1 MKVLLKILT
10 AFVFIAV
17 LASCNTSHNDVNSQV
32 NKIGASSDLVQSAS
46 DSKDNV
52 SSEYENYF
60 SQEHPYEDLSLVS
73 EESKQNAVIIE
84 DNGDL
89 AVVPFDDFKNKNFD
103 NKSVLFD
110 KEAVINYDVVNDK
123 IFFVTASNVIY
134 ETDFRGENT
143 DKIFEFESK
152 DNPNVKNF
160 FANDSLIWFSLE
172 HTVYRLYVPDKKLD
186 ELYTNEDM
194 VSFQPISNY
203 SIKYSVYSQQYKD
216 FVAAGNDPDDVFFS
230 ECDYY
235 VFNSQTRESTPASQ
249 SD

>member
-17 LASCNTSHNDVNSQV
+17 LAPCNTSHNDVNSQV
-32 NKIGASSDLVQSAS
+32 NKIGASSDLAQSSFDS
-46 DSKDNV
+46 DSKT

-103 NKSVLFD
+103 NKSVPFD

-143 DKIFEFESK
+143 DKIFELESK
-152 DNPNVKNF
+152 DNQNVENF
-160 FANDSLIWFSLE
+160 FADESLIWFSLG
-172 HTVYRLYVPDKKLD
+172 HTAYRLYIPDKKLD

-194 VSFQPISNY
+194 ISFVPVSNHV
-203 SIKYSVYSQQYKD
+203 IKYSVYSQQYKD
-216 FVAAGNDPDDVFFS
+216 FIAAGNDPDDVFFS

-235 VFNSQTRESTPASQ
+235 VFNSQTRESAPASQ